1 MKRILGAVLLMVLG
15 AGMLWASDNAQAL
28 GVLRNARYVYVTSYD
43 GDQFSMDLFPQDREA
58 IANVQ
63 DALRKSGKYMV
74 VYEPH
79 NADMVLAVMSRP
91 SEDVLA
97 VYDARHAGLGGTY
110 LWRTMGRGGL
120 DKNETPL
127 VKQFLDNMAKFNK

>member
-1 MKRILGAVLLMVLG
+1 
-15 AGMLWASDNAQAL
+15 LWASDGAQAL

-43 GDQFSMDLFPQDREA
+43 GDQFNFNLFPQDREA

-63 DALRKSGKYMV
+63 DALRKSGRYMV
-74 VYEPH
+74 VYEPR

-97 VYDARHAGLGGTY
+97 VYDAHRLNGTY

-120 DKNETPL
+120 DKDETPL
-127 VKQFLDNMAKFNK
+127 VKQFLENMAKFNK